1 MHFLALITALT
12 GLVASYIVP
21 NGLNELDELIKRNS
35 HFGGKNCN
43 PFLETKDQ
51 SLVDALAKRAVARY
65 IQAIPN
71 QERSQYYY

>member
-35 HFGGKNCN
+35 HFGGKNYD
-43 PFLETKDQ
+43 PF
-51 SLVDALAKRAVARY
+51 SV
-65 IQAIPN
+65 
-71 QERSQYYY
+71 